1 MFQNSRSLGL
11 LLGLVAV
18 VMFGGSL
25 PATRIAVAYLD
36 PWFVTAARATIGG
49 VLALGTLAIWR
60 PAYPR
65 QHTTRLALISLCLV
79 IGFPAMM
86 AVASVTVPAAHASVI
101 LGLLPLATTVA
112 AVPLAGERPSLF
124 FWILSLVGA
133 GLVAAFALRD
143 GNVAIV
149 TGDIF
154 LALAVT
160 LTGVG
165 YTLSAVMSRT
175 MAGWQVIAWALLMAL
190 PLAVIVTVA
199 LWPANAAS
207 VPLEA
212 WIGLIYVGAISQFI
226 GYAFWNVALAIGGV
240 ARVGQLQLVQPFVS
254 MGLAALFLAET
265 VDAEMIGFALAVV
278 IVVALGRRAAV
289 GTTASSP

>member
-1 MFQNSRSLGL
+1 MVQNSRSLGL

-36 PWFVTAARATIGG
+36 PWFVTAARAAIAGI
-49 VLALGTLAIWR
+49 LALGTLAISR
-60 PAYPR
+60 PPYPR
-65 QHTTRLALISLCLV
+65 QYTMRLGLISLCLV
-79 IGFPAMM
+79 IGFPALL
-86 AVASVTVPAAHASVI
+86 AIASVTVPATHASVI

-112 AVPLAGERPSLF
+112 AVPLAGERPSLV
-124 FWILSLVGA
+124 FWILSLIGA

-143 GNVAIV
+143 GNVAVV

-165 YTLSAVMSRT
+165 YTLSGVMSRT

-190 PLAVIVTVA
+190 PLAIIVTIA

-207 VPLEA
+207 VPIGA

-226 GYAFWNVALAIGGV
+226 GYAFWNVALAVGGV

-254 MGLAALFLAET
+254 MGLAALFLGEA
-265 VDAEMIGFALAVV
+265 VDGEMIGFALAVV

-289 GTTASSP
+289 RTTASSP

>member
-1 MFQNSRSLGL
+1 MLHNHRSLGL

-25 PATRIAVAYLD
+25 PATRIAVAHLD

-49 VLALGTLAIWR
+49 VLALGALAVAR
-60 PAYPR
+60 PRYPR
-65 QHTTRLALISLCLV
+65 EHTARLALISACLV

-86 AVASVTVPAAHASVI
+86 AIASVTVPAAHGSVI

-112 AVPLAGERPSLF
+112 AVPLARERPSLF
-124 FWILSLVGA
+124 FWILSLAGA
-133 GLVAAFALRD
+133 ALVAAFALRD

-149 TGDIF
+149 TGDVF
-154 LALAVT
+154 LALSVT

-165 YTLSAVMSRT
+165 YTLSGVMSRT
-175 MAGWQVIAWALLMAL
+175 MPGWQVIAWALLMAL
-190 PLAVIVTVA
+190 PLAIIATVA
-199 LWPANAAS
+199 LWPADAAS
-207 VPLEA
+207 VPLSS
-212 WIGLIYVGAISQFI
+212 WIGLIYVGAFSQFI

-240 ARVGQLQLVQPFVS
+240 ARIGQLQLLQTFVS
-254 MGLAALFLAET
+254 IGLAALLIGEH
-265 VDAEMIGFALAVV
+265 VDAETIAFALAVV

-289 GTTASSP
+289 RSTASSP

>member
-1 MFQNSRSLGL
+1 MLQNSRTLGL

-49 VLALGTLAIWR
+49 VLALGTLAVNR
-60 PAYPR
+60 PRFPR
-65 QHTTRLALISLCLV
+65 EHTARLALISACLV

-86 AVASVTVPAAHASVI
+86 AIASVTVPAAHGSVI

-124 FWILSLVGA
+124 FWILSLAGA

-165 YTLSAVMSRT
+165 YTLSGVMSRA
-175 MAGWQVIAWALLMAL
+175 MAGWQVIAWALVMAL
-190 PLAVIVTVA
+190 PFAVVVTVA
-199 LWPANAAS
+199 LWPADAAS
-207 VPLEA
+207 VPLPA

-226 GYAFWNVALAIGGV
+226 GYAFWNVALATGGV

-254 MGLAALFLAET
+254 MGLAALFLKEA
-265 VDAEMIGFALAVV
+265 VDGEMIGFALAVV
-278 IVVALGRRAAV
+278 VVVALGRRAAV
-289 GTTASSP
+289 GQRAVS

>member
-1 MFQNSRSLGL
+1 MVQNSRSLGL

-18 VMFGGSL
+18 AMFGGSL

-49 VLALGTLAIWR
+49 ALALGALAIWR
-60 PAYPR
+60 RPYPR
-65 QHTTRLALISLCLV
+65 QHTMRLGLISLCLV

-86 AVASVTVPAAHASVI
+86 AIASVTVPATHASVI

-112 AVPLAGERPSLF
+112 SVPLAGERPSLV
-124 FWILSLVGA
+124 FWILSLIGA

-143 GNVAIV
+143 GNVAV
-149 TGDIF
+149 VAADIF

-165 YTLSAVMSRT
+165 YTLSGVMSRT
-175 MAGWQVIAWALLMAL
+175 MAGWQVIAWALVMAL
-190 PLAVIVTVA
+190 PVAVIATIA
-199 LWPANAAS
+199 WWPANAAS
-207 VPLEA
+207 VPVGA

-254 MGLAALFLAET
+254 MGLAALFLAEA
-265 VDAEMIGFALAVV
+265 VDGEMIGFALAVV
-278 IVVALGRRAAV
+278 VVVALGRRAAV
-289 GTTASSP
+289 TTKAS